1 MQKVKYMQRWLNA
14 ASEIEENR
22 ASFDAHA
29 EPLPGIRMGVS
40 VENQKSTK
48 SRVDYLPV
56 RGDRVW

>member
-1 MQKVKYMQRWLNA
+1 MQRWLNA